1 MKVNNKQR
9 IIIDDDIIVT
19 SPRNLGDS
27 LKDVIDE
34 QRKDI
39 ETLKGNMKFIY
50 AYGGIGGT
58 GSGGSGDGSTTREP
72 KLYVELQNIETGDSR
87 PVNLD
92 INNTNP
98 LILPK
103 PGIYRLYV
111 KLSRSGGER
120 FIFKYAIGSN
130 SINFA
135 SRNELTEANN
145 HTYINENV
153 SLDSNG
159 SIKIYLE
166 DPNEEEVLC
175 NIEQRYIVT
184 PHKFDIA
191 FMYESGG
198 NPNKYDSGNEH
209 FLGDTTK
216 DPFINIS
223 YDIILPQASDIFVTY
238 NIGDFV
244 SEEIKCSKSSDTIR
258 IYQIGRAHV

>member
-58 GSGGSGDGSTTREP
+58 GSGGSGGSSTTREP

-87 PVNLD
+87 QVNLD

-103 PGIYRLYV
+103 PGIYR
-111 KLSRSGGER
+111 
-120 FIFKYAIGSN
+120 
-130 SINFA
+130 
-135 SRNELTEANN
+135 
-145 HTYINENV
+145 
-153 SLDSNG
+153 
-159 SIKIYLE
+159 
-166 DPNEEEVLC
+166 
-175 NIEQRYIVT
+175 IES
-184 PHKFDIA
+184 FWW
-191 FMYESGG
+191 
-198 NPNKYDSGNEH
+198 
-209 FLGDTTK
+209 
-216 DPFINIS
+216 
-223 YDIILPQASDIFVTY
+223 
-238 NIGDFV
+238 
-244 SEEIKCSKSSDTIR
+244 
-258 IYQIGRAHV
+258 